1 MSTTTISAADRAA
14 TATESALRRDYARF
28 HNLRTIAP
36 HADTP
41 AQARELL
48 TQATTLADRW
58 TSDPNPCARALWRE
72 LDAAVGAWNA
82 RPETTARAFRR
93 LSQARN
99 AGDLPVDDRSWR
111 TLRQAAEL
119 TGHLTTTIDG
129 SNQDSARWIP
139 ALAAGRHRNG
149 GVSLLDRALGGR
161 AGEPVSL
168 DEVDAVIADTD
179 RLLAIE
185 EACGDRDTGAADPA
199 FLLPPQLRPASAAA
213 PDDADARR
221 NNALITLQN
230 LTAEHAR
237 LAGEWDGPPEA
248 VDTLVARL
256 ESLLEAIRTARR
268 AATAAG
274 APAAEIEAAY
284 RAGSDGR
291 YRHPPVPSAH
301 ADPGRNTDSTFQDE
315 TTTPD
320 IPARQSADVAG
331 VDAASSGAGTG
342 TDVWVADGRSV
353 CGGRGERAAGGEGTR
368 S

>member
-14 TATESALRRDYARF
+14 TASESALRRDYARF
-28 HNLRTIAP
+28 HNLRTIAA

-48 TQATTLADRW
+48 AQATTLADRW
-58 TSDPNPCARALWRE
+58 TSDPDHNARALWRE

-99 AGDLPVDDRSWR
+99 TGDLPVDDRSWR

-119 TGHLTTTIDG
+119 TGHLTTTIVG
-129 SNQDSARWIP
+129 SNQDSARWTP
-139 ALAAGRHRNG
+139 ALAVGQRRNG
-149 GVSLLDRALGGR
+149 RGSLLDRALGGR
-161 AGEPVSL
+161 AANLVTL
-168 DEVDAVIADTD
+168 DEVDAVIANTD

-185 EACGDRDTGAADPA
+185 EACGDRDTGTDDHTS
-199 FLLPPQLRPASAAA
+199 LLPPQLRPAPPSTAAA
-213 PDDADARR
+213 DADARR
-221 NNALITLQN
+221 INALITLQN

-256 ESLLEAIRTARR
+256 ESLQEAIRTTRR

-274 APAAEIEAAY
+274 VPAAEIEAAH

-291 YRHPPVPSAH
+291 YWQPPVPSTH
-301 ADPGRNTDSTFQDE
+301 ADPGRGPDATFQHE

-320 IPARQSADVAG
+320 VPARQSADVAG
-331 VDAASSGAGTG
+331 VDGASSDAATGA
-342 TDVWVADGRSV
+342 DARVADGRSTPSD
-353 CGGRGERAAGGEGTR
+353 RGERAVGVKVA
-368 S
+368 

>member
-1 MSTTTISAADRAA
+1 MSTTTTISAADGAA

-36 HADTP
+36 HADTS

-58 TSDPNPCARALWRE
+58 TSDPDHAARALWLE

-119 TGHLTTTIDG
+119 TGHFTTTIVG
-129 SNQDSARWIP
+129 SNQDSARWTP
-139 ALAAGRHRNG
+139 ALAVGQPRNG
-149 GVSLLDRALGGR
+149 RGSLLDRALGGR
-161 AGEPVSL
+161 AAKLVTL

-185 EACGDRDTGAADPA
+185 EACGDRDTGTDKPTL
-199 FLLPPQLRPASAAA
+199 LLPPPLRPASAAA
-213 PDDADARR
+213 ADDAEARR
-221 NNALITLQN
+221 INALITLQN

-237 LAGEWDGPPEA
+237 LAGEWDGPPEE
-248 VDTLVARL
+248 VDNLVARL

-274 APAAEIEAAY
+274 VPAAEIQAAH

-291 YRHPPVPSAH
+291 YWHPPAPSTH
-301 ADPGRNTDSTFQDE
+301 ADPWRETDATFQHE
-315 TTTPD
+315 ITTSD
-320 IPARQSADVAG
+320 VPARQSADVAG
-331 VDAASSGAGTG
+331 VDAASSDAATGA
-342 TDVWVADGRSV
+342 DARVADGRSTSSD
-353 CGGRGERAAGGEGTR
+353 RGERAVGVEVA
-368 S
+368 